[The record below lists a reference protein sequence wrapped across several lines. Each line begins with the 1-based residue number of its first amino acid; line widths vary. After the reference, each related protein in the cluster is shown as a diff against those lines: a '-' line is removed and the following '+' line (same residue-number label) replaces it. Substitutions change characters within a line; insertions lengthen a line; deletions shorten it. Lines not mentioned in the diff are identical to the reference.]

1 MAEANSVQSQAARE
15 GCSHPAQAA
24 AQASLLSAVSVVGL
38 QGWLPSKVLTG
49 WLPHAK
55 SMSMLS
61 CMLRALIWP
70 SAHVMPSCRAP
81 VYLFQ
86 SQCLP
91 SQSVNSYWPLCPC
104 HAGNAGHLDD
114 CLKAKVCAVPEREF
128 SAVGASDAPP
138 SLWRPA
144 ERIHRGPILQKGSG
158 SVAGRALR
166 HVGVPR
172 MTLPFLGAQ
181 EHLGF
186 FIQGDVH
193 AQLKVT

>member
-1 MAEANSVQSQAARE
+1 MAAEQSADRLAASRKVNVNAELHVE
-15 GCSHPAQAA
+15 G
-24 AQASLLSAVSVVGL
+24 
-38 QGWLPSKVLTG
+38 
-49 WLPHAK
+49 
-55 SMSMLS
+55 
-61 CMLRALIWP
+61 
-70 SAHVMPSCRAP
+70 AHLAICT
-81 VYLFQ
+81 
-86 SQCLP
+86 
-91 SQSVNSYWPLCPC
+91 C

>member
-1 MAEANSVQSQAARE
+1 MAAKQSADRLAASRKVNVNAKLHVE
-15 GCSHPAQAA
+15 GAHLAICTCHAIMQGTCIF
-24 AQASLLSAVSVVGL
+24 VSK
-38 QGWLPSKVLTG
+38 PK
-49 WLPHAK
+49 
-55 SMSMLS
+55 
-61 CMLRALIWP
+61 
-70 SAHVMPSCRAP
+70 
-81 VYLFQ
+81 
-86 SQCLP
+86 CLP
-91 SQSVNSYWPLCPC
+91 SQRGHSSWPLCPC

-114 CLKAKVCAVPEREF
+114 CLKAKVCAIPEREF
-128 SAVGASDAPP
+128 STVGASDAPS

-144 ERIHRGPILQKGSG
+144 ERIHRGPVLQKGSG

-186 FIQGDVH
+186 FIQEDVH